1 MENLRERR
9 YAIRRARRVGD
20 DVVLFGVVHLVVHAE
35 HDRDVRIRCR
45 RRDHDLLRARVDVLL
60 RAVAPGEEPRRFD
73 HELDLEVA
81 PGEVRR
87 IALGKDLQLGL
98 AGLDRGIADLD
109 VLVQLPENGVVL
121 EQVPHRLRV
130 AEVVDR
136 DELEVAAAL
145 EMRTEEI
152 APDPPESVDP
162 HARLRHQSRV

>member
-1 MENLRERR
+1 MPSSGPFSEAVR
-9 YAIRRARRVGD
+9 YASFTCSFVTSRPSLTTRSVIDPVGTGARTEMPSTFPCRSGMTSPIARA
-20 DVVLFGVVHLVVHAE
+20 
-35 HDRDVRIRCR
+35 
-45 RRDHDLLRARVDVLL
+45 
-60 RAVAPGEEPRRFD
+60 APV
-73 HELDLEVA
+73 EVA

-162 HARLRHQSRV
+162 HARLRHQGRV